1 MIIENPLISVILSV
15 FNSEKT
21 LDRCVQSILKQT
33 FKNFELIII
42 DDCST
47 DKSNQIITNYK
58 SLDKRIK
65 IIKNSKNLGL
75 TKSLIKGINASSTE
89 YLARIDSD
97 EYAKPSRLEKQYS
110 LMRDQ
115 DLILCGSKCFNL
127 YKNEK
132 KVTQWKHYNDISIL
146 KKIPFRSPFPHGSA
160 MFRKK
165 IYKIVGGYNSNY
177 KTSQDFE
184 LWNKFHQNGK
194 ISMIDENLL
203 YRYISI
209 NSITT
214 KKKFKQFLDTSKI
227 RFKYCKYYQLP
238 LIIFYSIL
246 LLSIS
251 YLPSKIF
258 LNIKKYF

>member
-33 FKNFELIII
+33 FINFELIII

-47 DKSNQIITNYK
+47 DKSNQIINNYK
-58 SLDKRIK
+58 SIDKRIK

-75 TKSLIKGINASSTE
+75 TKSLIKGINASSSE

-97 EYAKPSRLEKQYS
+97 EYAKPSRLEKQYT
-110 LMRDQ
+110 LMRDK
-115 DLILCGSKCFNL
+115 DLILCGSKCLNL
-127 YKNEK
+127 YKIEK
-132 KVTQWKHYNDISIL
+132 KVTQWRHYNNTSIL
-146 KKIPFRSPFPHGSA
+146 KKIPFRSPFPHGST
-160 MFRKK
+160 MFKK
-165 IYKIVGGYNSNY
+165 NIYEIVGGYNSNY
-177 KTSQDFE
+177 QTSQDFE
-184 LWNKFHQNGK
+184 LWNKFHQFGK

-214 KKKFKQFLDTSKI
+214 NKKFKQFLDTTKI

-238 LIIFYSIL
+238 LMIFYSIL
-246 LLSIS
+246 SLSIS

-258 LNIKKYF
+258 FKY